1 MKIYLDNC
9 CYNRPYDDQSYLRI
23 SLESQA
29 KQFVQYLIREKK
41 LDLVTSYYSNSFAGG
56 YKMTDVTYAPTATV
70 ELMTKGMDCL
80 VKNMG
85 IVEAEYFIA
94 AIQRERF
101 DYTKW
106 HQEYFFY
113 IIFRFSTK

>member
-1 MKIYLDNC
+1 
-9 CYNRPYDDQSYLRI
+9 
-23 SLESQA
+23 
-29 KQFVQYLIREKK
+29 
-41 LDLVTSYYSNSFAGG
+41 
-56 YKMTDVTYAPTATV
+56 MTDITYTPTATV
-70 ELMTKGMDCL
+70 ELMTRGMDCL

-106 HQEYFFY
+106 HQEYFAQDETVESFLQKATAY
-113 IIFRFSTK
+113 AKQNIK

>member
-1 MKIYLDNC
+1 
-9 CYNRPYDDQSYLRI
+9 
-23 SLESQA
+23 
-29 KQFVQYLIREKK
+29 
-41 LDLVTSYYSNSFAGG
+41 
-56 YKMTDVTYAPTATV
+56 MTDITYAPIATV
-70 ELMTKGMDCL
+70 ELMTRGMECL

-106 HQEYFFY
+106 HQEYFAKDETVDTFLQKAAAY
-113 IIFRFSTK
+113 AKQNRK

>member
-1 MKIYLDNC
+1 MND
-9 CYNRPYDDQSYLRI
+9 
-23 SLESQA
+23 
-29 KQFVQYLIREKK
+29 
-41 LDLVTSYYSNSFAGG
+41 
-56 YKMTDVTYAPTATV
+56 MTYAPTATV
-70 ELMTKGMDCL
+70 ELMTRGMDCL

-106 HQEYFFY
+106 QREYFDAMPSGEFQRQALEY
-113 IIFRFSTK
+113 AKMHPYTGNAERL

>member
-1 MKIYLDNC
+1 
-9 CYNRPYDDQSYLRI
+9 
-23 SLESQA
+23 
-29 KQFVQYLIREKK
+29 
-41 LDLVTSYYSNSFAGG
+41 
-56 YKMTDVTYAPTATV
+56 MTDITYAPTATV
-70 ELMTKGMDCL
+70 ELMTRGMDCL

-106 HQEYFFY
+106 HQEYFAQDENVESFLQKATAY
-113 IIFRFSTK
+113 AKRNRK

>member
-1 MKIYLDNC
+1 MN
-9 CYNRPYDDQSYLRI
+9 
-23 SLESQA
+23 
-29 KQFVQYLIREKK
+29 
-41 LDLVTSYYSNSFAGG
+41 
-56 YKMTDVTYAPTATV
+56 DVTYSPTATV
-70 ELMTKGMDCL
+70 ELMSRGMDCL

-106 HQEYFFY
+106 HQEYFAQDESVESFLEKASNY
-113 IIFRFSTK
+113 AKSIGR

>member
-1 MKIYLDNC
+1 
-9 CYNRPYDDQSYLRI
+9 
-23 SLESQA
+23 
-29 KQFVQYLIREKK
+29 
-41 LDLVTSYYSNSFAGG
+41 
-56 YKMTDVTYAPTATV
+56 MTDATYAPTATI
-70 ELMTKGMDCL
+70 ELMTRGMDCL

-106 HQEYFFY
+106 HQEYFAQDESVDSLLQNAVAY
-113 IIFRFSTK
+113 AKQNGK